1 MQVRIVG
8 GHGGLTPDTRM
19 TSYLIDGKLL
29 IDAGS
34 VASGLKIDEQAL
46 IENILISHSHLDHI
60 GELGYLCD
68 NCFGMKDVPFEVFSC
83 EEVKNSILTNVM
95 NDYIWPNFSHI
106 PTKENPTIRFHAL
119 EMEKP
124 CKIDGYKVVPVKVN
138 HPAGGT
144 GFIIEK
150 GRQAL
155 LFTLDTGPT
164 DKIWEL
170 AKNYPNL
177 KAIFTEVSFPNA
189 MQKLA
194 DVSCHHTPNSL
205 KKEMSKMPADI
216 PIFIGHLKPGYQA
229 QLYKEIDKIGDERIT
244 VMGSDN
250 VNFVF

>member
-34 VASGLKIDEQAL
+34 VASGLKIDEQVL

-68 NCFGMKDVPFEVFSC
+68 NCFGMLNKPFDVYSC
-83 EEVKNSILTNVM
+83 EEVKNSILNHVM
-95 NDYIWPNFSHI
+95 NDYIWPNFSKI
-106 PTKENPTIRFHAL
+106 PSVENPMIRFHAL
-119 EMEKP
+119 TMESV
-124 CKIDGYKVVPVKVN
+124 CKIGSYKVMPIKVN

-144 GFIIEK
+144 GFIVEK
-150 GRQAL
+150 GKQAL
-155 LFTLDTGPT
+155 LFTLDTAAT
-164 DKIWEL
+164 DRIWEF

-177 KAIFTEVSFPNA
+177 KAIFTEVSFPNS

-194 DVSCHHTPNSL
+194 DISCHHTPNSL
-205 KKEMSKMPADI
+205 LKEIKKMPADI
-216 PIFIGHLKPGYQA
+216 PIFVGHLKPSYQA
-229 QLYKEIDKIGDERIT
+229 QLVKEIEALGDERIT
-244 VMGSDN
+244 MMASDN